1 MKIYFF
7 LIPVIICFNI
17 KGQHYPTTKFWAGIS
32 AKKKI
37 SKKIGTSYYVSLRGM
52 STYNYSIFGQTSLD
66 YKISKIS
73 RFKIKYRY
81 TWKNVEGLSYE
92 HRAALDFTT
101 KYKLSKNSKI
111 NYRARIQNELQN
123 IREYNPNPLSSIFR
137 NKIIFERE
145 ISKKINVFSGYELFS
160 NIIEQKINDGY
171 RFYIGTS
178 LDIGRK
184 KRLDIAYIYNQKIS
198 NLENLNYS
206 NIVSIKYNFSI

>member
-1 MKIYFF
+1 MKVYFF
-7 LIPVIICFNI
+7 LIPVFIYFNI
-17 KGQHYPTTKFWAGIS
+17 EAQHYPTTKFWAGIS

-184 KRLDIAYIYNQKIS
+184 KRLDIAYIYNQKVS

>member
-17 KGQHYPTTKFWAGIS
+17 NGQHYPTTKFWAGIS

-37 SKKIGTSYYVSLRGM
+37 SKKIATSYYVSLRGM
-52 STYNYSIFGQTSLD
+52 SSYNYSIFGQTSLD

-178 LDIGRK
+178 FDIGRK
-184 KRLDIAYIYNQKIS
+184 KRLDIAYIYNQKVS